1 MNSWTNQDEKPNQ
14 RRRSTNQRR
23 RLGNQRRRLGNQR
36 RGFVFKT
43 LLFLFYI
50 ETKGTFHPL
59 KKIIILYPKGFKN
72 QVVARVARDFGPLPH
87 YFNENQSVN
96 RLLQEWQENL
106 VCIEFSIKF
115 HFILSI
121 NYFA

>member
-1 MNSWTNQDEKPNQ
+1 MKNLISVGDQ
-14 RRRSTNQRR
+14 RVSDADWAISVGDWVISDAD
-23 RLGNQRRRLGNQR
+23 LVL
-36 RGFVFKT
+36 K
-43 LLFLFYI
+43 LYYSYFYI
-50 ETKGTFHPL
+50 ETKGTFLPL
-59 KKIIILYPKGFKN
+59 KGIIILYPKGFKN

-115 HFILSI
+115 HFILFI